1 MHNQRGLN
9 SPLPKQEEGLGH
21 WKKWRDFGRLP
32 SKHEPCY
39 SWHRG
44 KALSHSF
51 PLTYLQCHLSYKN
64 CCENV
69 VGHSE
74 KDSLLEKK
82 KTKRERERERENG
95 LKCILTSC
103 YSMRLLWCTCY
114 LFLSCEVS
122 EGWKNKRSAS
132 GKGQHWQLWAY
143 KPQLYPMPQLA
154 QDPIQLLWMGFVMQ
168 STNVGAR
175 CLTLP
180 VLLSPDLLR
189 CPGTPSQ
196 RATEHWLTAEGC
208 VSAREVRGQLRKR
221 CKKSHLSAPF
231 WHASLSH
238 LQDSSKAA
246 YVMTYCTSFIS
257 QSLTLWQTIS

>member
-1 MHNQRGLN
+1 MERFWKIA
-9 SPLPKQEEGLGH
+9 KQAWAMLFLTPGKGSEP
-21 WKKWRDFGRLP
+21 FISINLP
-32 SKHEPCY
+32 SVSSQLQKLLWKC
-39 SWHRG
+39 SWTQWERF
-44 KALSHSF
+44 S
-51 PLTYLQCHLSYKN
+51 PR
-64 CCENV
+64 
-69 VGHSE
+69 
-74 KDSLLEKK
+74 KK